1 MSARFQRLL
10 PAVTNQPESLCIL
23 RLSAIGDICHTVPV
37 VQTLRAALPDTRIT
51 WVVGAME
58 GTLVGDLPG
67 IEFVTFDKRQ
77 GLSALGGLRRELRG
91 RQFDVLLHMQAAL
104 RASIVSRLIRADR
117 RIGFDRAR
125 ARDGQWLFTN
135 ERIAPRER
143 QHVMDGLFGF
153 AEALGITERH
163 LVWDIPLGE
172 SHRDFAA
179 RHVPEPRG
187 ALAISPCA
195 SSASRNWRAERY
207 AAVADYA
214 VERYGLKIIL
224 TGGPSPLEKEIGAA
238 VAASMRHEC
247 VNLIGTTSLKQLLAV
262 FERCAG
268 LITPDS
274 GPAHLGTAAGIPVV
288 GLYAVSNPE
297 RAGPY
302 FSRHWVV
309 NRYPDNVRR
318 YFGKPLSDVPWGA
331 RVRLTDG
338 MDVISVD
345 HVKEKLD
352 ALMICATDAL
362 DPDRQPVRSAP

>member
-1 MSARFQRLL
+1 M
-10 PAVTNQPESLCIL
+10 L

-37 VQTLRAALPDTRIT
+37 VQTLRATLPNTRIT
-51 WVVGAME
+51 WVVGALE
-58 GTLVGDLPG
+58 GSLVSDLPG
-67 IEFVTFDKRQ
+67 IEFVTFDKRE
-77 GLSALGGLRRELRG
+77 GLGALAGLRRELRG
-91 RQFDVLLHMQAAL
+91 RHFDVLLHMQAAL
-104 RASIVSRLIRADR
+104 RASVVSRLIRADR

-135 ERIAPRER
+135 ERIAARRR

-163 LVWDIPLGE
+163 LVWDIPLGKPDLAF
-172 SHRDFAA
+172 SA
-179 RHVPEPRG
+179 RYVPQRGG

-195 SSASRNWRAERY
+195 SSASRNWKAERY

-214 VERYGLKIIL
+214 VERYGLQVVL
-224 TGGPSPLEKEIGAA
+224 TGGPSPVEMRIGEE
-238 VAASMRHEC
+238 VASAMRHEC
-247 VNLIGTTSLKQLLAV
+247 TNLIGATSLKQLLAV
-262 FERCAG
+262 LERCAA
-268 LITPDS
+268 LVTPDS
-274 GPAHLGTAAGIPVV
+274 GPAHLGTAAGIPVL

-309 NRYPDNVRR
+309 NRYPENVQR
-318 YFGKPLSDVPWGA
+318 YFGRPVEAVPWGA
-331 RVRLTDG
+331 RVRLPDG
-338 MDVISVD
+338 MDVITVG